1 MDNECVERGGGRD
14 SCTDGM
20 TPAPKYAH
28 GPETGTPNVFLPVV
42 ARNGIAKRANC
53 QTYLP
58 TGPNGGFEMQL
69 LKTMTVTN
77 GDFLL
82 Q

>member
-1 MDNECVERGGGRD
+1 MNDETYLVEMDNECVERGGGRD

-28 GPETGTPNVFLPVV
+28 GPETGTPNVPVV

-53 QTYLP
+53 QTYLKDRMVDLRC
-58 TGPNGGFEMQL
+58 NC
-69 LKTMTVTN
+69 
-77 GDFLL
+77 
-82 Q
+82 

>member
-1 MDNECVERGGGRD
+1 MDNECVERGGGLD

-28 GPETGTPNVFLPVV
+28 GPETGTTNVPVV
-42 ARNGIAKRANC
+42 ARNWNNEEGE
-53 QTYLP
+53 LP
-58 TGPNGGFEMQL
+58 DLPKGPNAGFEMQL

>member
-28 GPETGTPNVFLPVV
+28 GPKRGTTNVPVV
-42 ARNGIAKRANC
+42 ARNGIARRVNF
-53 QTYLP
+53 QTYLRK
-58 TGPNGGFEMQL
+58 GPNGGFELQL
-69 LKTMTVTN
+69 LKTMTN
-77 GDFLL
+77 GDFLP